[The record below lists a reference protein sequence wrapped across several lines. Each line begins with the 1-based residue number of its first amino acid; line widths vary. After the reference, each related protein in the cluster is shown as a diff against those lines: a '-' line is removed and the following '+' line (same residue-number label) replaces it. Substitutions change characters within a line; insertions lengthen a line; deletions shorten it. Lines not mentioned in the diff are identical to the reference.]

1 MHYSLTSCQ
10 LYFLVPLSSF
20 LAHLLALSH
29 IYIYISG
36 RIGQGSQPGSAQ
48 DWSGYRVVILDS
60 SGSAQDRSGYRVVI
74 LDSSGSAQDRSGYR
88 VVILDNSGSAENR
101 SGYRVVILDSSG
113 SAENRS
119 YGLVAAGKAGTQTQH
134 RLQGH
139 DTRSWWGI
147 VFLHLIFFDWKC
159 WNLWLLLLCKKKRNR
174 RPGKTRL
181 SFWTHFCLSDC
192 ICLVQ
197 VCYTALLHWSNKI
210 TAGTADSLLIIF
222 HSIFWS

>member
-29 IYIYISG
+29 NYIYIYIYQAGLAKVVS
-36 RIGQGSQPGSAQ
+36 PGSAQ
-48 DWSGYRVVILDS
+48 DRT
-60 SGSAQDRSGYRVVI
+60 
-74 LDSSGSAQDRSGYR
+74 
-88 VVILDNSGSAENR
+88 
-101 SGYRVVILDSSG
+101 GYRVVILDSSG

-147 VFLHLIFFDWKC
+147 VFCIWFSLTENVGTYDC
-159 WNLWLLLLCKKKRNR
+159 WFYVRRNGTEDQEKLDYHFGLTFVWVTVFVLSR
-174 RPGKTRL
+174 CVTRL
-181 SFWTHFCLSDC
+181 L
-192 ICLVQ
+192 
-197 VCYTALLHWSNKI
+197 YWSNKI
-210 TAGTADSLLIIF
+210 TADTADSLLIIF